1 MFVMS
6 RSAAARIPD
15 LIAIASAKRGD
26 ATLAMD
32 RELSRGGVS
41 VDSVMIQAIPA
52 FFDVESQDAS
62 VKQVAP
68 VLLRSACLP
77 WGAGRARSL
86 MGWRCACAWIHSR
99 AAISPRNMTSLA
111 VWLFP
116 SNISRFLA
124 VQMAQHI
131 QGSIVDEIPDGGRQV
146 AFLNFIITALKSSVV
161 AIGIALA
168 SGV

>member
-52 FFDVESQDAS
+52 FF
-62 VKQVAP
+62 
-68 VLLRSACLP
+68 LRSACLP

-131 QGSIVDEIPDGGRQV
+131 QGSIIDEIPDGGRQV

>member
-15 LIAIASAKRGD
+15 LIAIASAMRGD

-52 FFDVESQDAS
+52 FF
-62 VKQVAP
+62 
-68 VLLRSACLP
+68 LRSACLP

-131 QGSIVDEIPDGGRQV
+131 QGSIIDEIPDGGRQV

>member
-52 FFDVESQDAS
+52 FF
-62 VKQVAP
+62 
-68 VLLRSACLP
+68 LRSACLP